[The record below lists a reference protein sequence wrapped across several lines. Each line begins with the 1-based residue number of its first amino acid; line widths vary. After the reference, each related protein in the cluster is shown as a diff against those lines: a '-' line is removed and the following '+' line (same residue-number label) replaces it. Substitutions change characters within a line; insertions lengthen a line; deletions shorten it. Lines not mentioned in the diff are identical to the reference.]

1 MASRW
6 GRAVVT
12 GASSGIGTEFAR
24 LLAAE
29 GTDLVLVAR
38 DQKRLKAL
46 ADDLRDR
53 HGVDVEVL
61 KADLA
66 KKAQVAKVEAR
77 LAAPTGEDD
86 RGPVDLLV
94 NNAGFGTYG
103 EFADL
108 PLDEEEREI
117 DVNVVAVVRLTH
129 AALRSMRPRREGT
142 VLNVSS
148 MATFS
153 STPRNAVYA
162 ATKAF
167 VTSFS
172 EAVHE
177 ELRGTPVSVTAV
189 LPGFTRTEFQE
200 RAGISEDAGFPEFL
214 QGMVWQD
221 AEEVAREGLDAAAAG
236 KALVVTGTGN
246 KVAAGIAGFVPRGV
260 VRRSVSVLSRRF

>member
-6 GRAVVT
+6 GRALVT

-24 LLAAE
+24 LLAEE

-46 ADDLRDR
+46 ATELGERY
-53 HGVDVEVL
+53 GVGVEVL

-66 KKAQVAKVEAR
+66 KKAQLAKVEAR
-77 LAAPTGEDD
+77 LTSPSAEEGQ
-86 RGPVDLLV
+86 GPVDLLI
-94 NNAGFGTYG
+94 NNAGFGTFG
-103 EFADL
+103 AFAEL
-108 PLDEEEREI
+108 PIEEEEREI
-117 DVNVVAVVRLTH
+117 AVNVTALVRLTH
-129 AALRSMRPRREGT
+129 AGLSAMQRQGKGT

-153 STPRNAVYA
+153 PGPNNATYA

-177 ELRGTPVSVTAV
+177 EVRGTPLSVTAV

-200 RAGISEDAGFPEFL
+200 RAGISNDAGMPSF
-214 QGMVWQD
+214 VWQS
-221 AEEVAREGLDAAAAG
+221 AEEVAREGLAAAAAG

-246 KVAAGIAGFVPRGV
+246 KIAAAAAGFVPRGV
-260 VRRSVSVLSRRF
+260 VRRSVSVMSRRF